1 MPTSIQTSK
10 FGTLDTSGRVPV
22 FLSGEGA
29 DLKSNFGLGFTIN
42 GTEYIFMPEDRV
54 QKGTLSGNNG
64 SIMAGFLN
72 PDLSRNLQD
81 KADYVD
87 LANTQFGSWDAGNF
101 IANQLGGSTKGYIAP
116 KSAYQPIFDAGL
128 VKYDASLT
136 GPVQG
141 IGQVD
146 GKPVYFGSNGYV
158 EPSGKYNYQQAIGQ
172 KIVGYTYST
181 GGGMLAQLGNE
192 LNKISPVIGYASI
205 AYLTAVTGGA
215 LGSALMS
222 SGAMTSAAAA
232 SAAATAAGATTAGAA
247 AAGAAAT
254 AAATAVGT
262 AVASVTAQVA
272 MGVPVETAVKNAA
285 VNAVVQTQMP
295 GITAQIQQAVD
306 SPAVASAL
314 ANASTSYAAT
324 VAKGGTADDAAKNA
338 LAGAAG
344 SITQNLTG
352 SKSAAD
358 AMKVIASGGST
369 DKAAEAAALAFFN
382 EQVSADAEKKRKEA
396 ADAEAKQK
404 ADAEASAQKAAIE
417 EQNRL
422 DAEASAQQAAIN
434 EQNRIDAETSARQAA
449 IAEQN
454 RLDAEAAARQ
464 AAIDEQNRLDEEA
477 KKTIGALPTEPT
489 PDDKPEP
496 PSALPTEPTLDNE
509 LEEGPEYCAPGFH
522 WNGSMCVADED
533 VPPVTKED
541 DIPTDESTDPTK
553 PTKQVVTTKPPTS
566 PLPTTPQTP
575 TTTTGGLPTT
585 TTQTGIPWL
594 DTKPQMLETKKAP
607 SVMNPYEPLRQLYD
621 NVDPTL
627 MNVLADRGIS
637 PQGYAEGSSVS
648 SLLSQFSSDLD
659 KSLPKFAE
667 SRNPFLSMG
676 SRKAASIE
684 HAKLPQLKPGLTGHA
699 KGGLPDKYAKAA
711 PKGHNP
717 EFITGLTGFYANG
730 KGTGQSDDIP
740 AMLHDGDYVMDADTV
755 AALGDGSSK
764 AGALTLADFQK
775 QVPHEYKE
783 GGNAVPAKIADG
795 EYVFPEPLV
804 TALGGGDNK
813 KGAQML
819 DAMREEIRAHKR
831 SAPTSK
837 IPPKAKSPLDYLKM
851 VKG

>member
-10 FGTLDTSGRVPV
+10 FGTLDTSGRVPIYAGDNV
-22 FLSGEGA
+22 T
-29 DLKSNFGLGFTIN
+29 DLKQVMAFELDIGGVR
-42 GTEYIFMPEDRV
+42 YRFMPEDRIS
-54 QKGTLSGNNG
+54 KGTVYGDTGLV
-64 SIMAGFLN
+64 ATGFLN
-72 PDLSRNLQD
+72 PTLVNNFKDASE
-81 KADYVD
+81 YVD
-87 LANTQFGSWDAGNF
+87 LKDT
-101 IANQLGGSTKGYIAP
+101 ILGKSYSLGDFVKNNLGASTKGYLAP
-116 KSAYQPIFDAGL
+116 PSAYAAIESQGYTPYK
-128 VKYDASLT
+128 VSTT
-136 GPVQG
+136 GPIQG
-141 IGQVD
+141 IAQVE
-146 GKPVYFGSNGYV
+146 GKPVFYGFDGTIDPTGNI
-158 EPSGKYNYQQAIGQ
+158 NYRQAVGQ
-172 KIVGYTYST
+172 KIVGYTYSS
-181 GGGMLAQLGNE
+181 GGGLLAQLGNE
-192 LNKISPVIGYASI
+192 LNKISPAIGYVSM

-232 SAAATAAGATTAGAA
+232 SAAATAAGASAAGAA

-272 MGVPVETAVKNAA
+272 MGVPVETAVKNAT
-285 VNAVVQTQMP
+285 VNAVVQTQLP
-295 GITAQIQQAVD
+295 GITEQIQQAVG

-324 VAKGGTADDAAKNA
+324 VAKGGTADAAAKNA

-358 AMKVIASGGST
+358 AMKVVASGGSA

-382 EQVSADAEKKRKEA
+382 EQVSAEAEKKRKEA
-396 ADAEAKQK
+396 AETEAKQR

-422 DAEASAQQAAIN
+422 DAQASAQQAAIN

-464 AAIDEQNRLDEEA
+464 AAIDEQNRLDAEA
-477 KKTIGALPTEPT
+477 KEQIGALPTEPT

-496 PSALPTEPTLDNE
+496 PSALPTEPVLDNE
-509 LEEGPEYCAPGFH
+509 LEPPSTLPTEPILDNELEPP
-522 WNGSMCVADED
+522 ADDTGNE
-533 VPPVTKED
+533 T
-541 DIPTDESTDPTK
+541 TDPTK

-637 PQGYAEGSSVS
+637 PQGYAAGSSVS
-648 SLLSQFSSDLD
+648 SLLSQFSTDLD

-667 SRNPFLSMG
+667 NKTPFLSMG

-764 AGALTLADFQK
+764 AGALSLADFQK

-783 GGNAVPAKIADG
+783 GGTAVPAKIADG